1 MKRKTNHRRVT
12 KIGHKLVEGPS
23 AVFRISDGDWLESDL
38 HIIIKEGGLRKIETY
53 SLLTEDTMNKEID
66 FLPPMIRILK
76 WRRSEDLNELQ
87 NDEHRRFPKI
97 EVELGTI
104 LKSKYE
110 EVNQSFISIQAK
122 VKKYNDYVPYNI
134 STERD
139 SAESKV
145 DYEQEYL
152 DYTINFRNGV
162 QSFEFSSAGNL
173 DDELVQAINSLKEL
187 FKESIE
193 VVDKSKWKERYYDLT
208 EEYLEGEIPEWYYED
223 EMNKKAKS

>member
-12 KIGHKLVEGPS
+12 KIGHKLVEGSS

-110 EVNQSFISIQAK
+110 GSQSKLHFHSGQSQK
-122 VKKYNDYVPYNI
+122 V
-134 STERD
+134 
-139 SAESKV
+139 
-145 DYEQEYL
+145 Q
-152 DYTINFRNGV
+152 
-162 QSFEFSSAGNL
+162 
-173 DDELVQAINSLKEL
+173 
-187 FKESIE
+187 
-193 VVDKSKWKERYYDLT
+193 
-208 EEYLEGEIPEWYYED
+208 
-223 EMNKKAKS
+223 